1 MSTQPCVPI
10 KKARQD
16 NVEAAIRDIYDH
28 SAQVLAQ
35 QGLTGKQLEFL
46 VIILPD
52 MSGSYGKL
60 FKWILKLMILHS
72 LFKRKVLI
80 VGILPNICR
89 AH

>member
-52 MSGSYGKL
+52 MSGSYGKM
-60 FKWILKLMILHS
+60 FKWIFKLMILHS

-80 VGILPNICR
+80 VGIFPNICR
-89 AH
+89 AD

>member
-35 QGLTGKQLEFL
+35 QGLTGKQLEL
-46 VIILPD
+46 LIIILPD
-52 MSGSYGKL
+52 MSGSYGKM
-60 FKWILKLMILHS
+60 FKWIFKLMILHS

-80 VGILPNICR
+80 VGIFPNICR
-89 AH
+89 AD

>member
-72 LFKRKVLI
+72 LS
-80 VGILPNICR
+80 NIKF
-89 AH
+89 

>member
-1 MSTQPCVPI
+1 MRTQPCVPI

-72 LFKRKVLI
+72 LS
-80 VGILPNICR
+80 NIKF
-89 AH
+89 